1 MIKIHRKLYNW
12 MLSWADSKYSSLAL
26 FAFAFAESSVFPVP
40 PDILL
45 GALVIGNVKKW
56 FKFACICTLGSL
68 IGGLFGYLI
77 GYAAWNSIGLWI
89 LEHILRI
96 TPVMVDGRADILL
109 PTYLT
114 THFSSALGGEYLFQ
128 VYDKWNAWIVFI
140 FGLTPLPYKL
150 VTITAGVA
158 GVNLWI
164 FSLASIFSRGLRFSV
179 VALILRIGGEPATKF
194 IDKHFNL
201 ITILFTVL
209 LIGGFVLIG
218 MFF

>member
-1 MIKIHRKLYNW
+1 MVQFHKKIYNW
-12 MLSWADSKYSSLAL
+12 MLSWADSKYSKLAL
-26 FAFAFAESSVFPVP
+26 FSFAFIESSVFVVP

-45 GALVIGNVKKW
+45 IALVMGDPKKW
-56 FKFACICTLGSL
+56 LKFAGICTLGSL
-68 IGGLFGYLI
+68 IGGLFGYFI
-77 GYAAWNSIGLWI
+77 GYAAWNTVGLWI

-109 PTYLT
+109 PSYLT
-114 THFSSALGGEYLFQ
+114 SHFSSSLGGNYLFQ
-128 VYDKWNAWIVFI
+128 VYDKWNAWIVFV

-164 FSLASIFSRGLRFSV
+164 FSIASLVSRGFRFMMVS
-179 VALILRIGGEPATKF
+179 LILRIGGSKAKEL

-201 ITILFTVL
+201 MTIIFTIL
-209 LIGGFVLIG
+209 LIGGFILIG
-218 MFF
+218 VFF